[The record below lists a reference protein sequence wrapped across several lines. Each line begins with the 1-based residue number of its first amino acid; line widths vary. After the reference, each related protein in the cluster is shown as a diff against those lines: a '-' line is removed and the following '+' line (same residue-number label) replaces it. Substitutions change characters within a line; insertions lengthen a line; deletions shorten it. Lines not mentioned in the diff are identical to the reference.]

1 MNGMMMVVVVM
12 IMVIMK
18 MLMIMVIMKIM
29 VIMVMTTIV
38 IMVTFKLSN
47 RYSHNMNEDTNGPH
61 IRGLR
66 AVFIHKS
73 FRS

>member
-1 MNGMMMVVVVM
+1 MNEMMMVVVVM

-18 MLMIMVIMKIM
+18 IMIMM

-66 AVFIHKS
+66 AVFIQKS

>member
-1 MNGMMMVVVVM
+1 M

-18 MLMIMVIMKIM
+18 MLMIMVIMKKMIIM